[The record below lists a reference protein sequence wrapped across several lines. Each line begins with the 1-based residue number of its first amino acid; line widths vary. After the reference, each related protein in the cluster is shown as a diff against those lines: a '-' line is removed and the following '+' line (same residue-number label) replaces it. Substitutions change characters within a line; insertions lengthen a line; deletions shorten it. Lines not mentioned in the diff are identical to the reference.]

1 MHAVASLNP
10 TSFARGVSRA
20 VTRSMMRPPMTPNR
34 FVRRLLAPELSEVV
48 GGRVAVVTGASSGI
62 GEATALHLA
71 RAGAI
76 VVLVARRAENLQEV
90 AKEIKAEGGV
100 AHVMPC
106 DLSDLDAIQK
116 LAADILKKHGPVEVL
131 VNNAGRSIRRP
142 LDESFDRMHDFERTM
157 QVNYF
162 GAVQL
167 TMALLPTMLEQ
178 GSGRIVN
185 VATWGVRIEATP
197 LFGAYTASKTAL
209 AAFGRT
215 LNVEVAKRGVSVST
229 VNPALVKTPMI
240 APTAAFE
247 ASPSLRPEEI
257 AEQIAEAIVTRT
269 IRIDPRIAIMSSAV
283 DTFFPEIN
291 DLVARL
297 GFTPRDTE

>member
-1 MHAVASLNP
+1 
-10 TSFARGVSRA
+10 
-20 VTRSMMRPPMTPNR
+20 MTPNR
-34 FVRRLLAPELSEVV
+34 FVRRLRAPALEEVV

-62 GEATALHLA
+62 GEATALRLA
-71 RAGAI
+71 AAGAT
-76 VVLVARRAENLQEV
+76 VVLVARNPENLQKV
-90 AKEIKAEGGV
+90 ADEITAAGGV

-106 DLSDLDAIQK
+106 DLSDLAAIKQ
-116 LAADILKKHGPVEVL
+116 LAADILAKHGPVEVL

-167 TMALLPTMLEQ
+167 TMALLPSMLEQ
-178 GSGRIVN
+178 GSGRIIN

-197 LFGAYTASKTAL
+197 LFGPYTASKTAL

-215 LNVEVAKRGVSVST
+215 LNVEVSGRGVSVTT

-240 APTAAFE
+240 APTADFE
-247 ASPSLRPEEI
+247 GRPSLRAAEI
-257 AEQIAEAIVTRT
+257 AEQIAEAV
-269 IRIDPRIAIMSSAV
+269 
-283 DTFFPEIN
+283 
-291 DLVARL
+291 
-297 GFTPRDTE
+297 